1 MSEKPPSKDEALE
14 ALDFIVNVLKEH
26 EKDLDRL
33 VNELGTVA
41 DQMGENGE
49 LGSKVEKIEEKINAL
64 QTDVNNVLKR
74 FSASSNGT
82 QPVSALV
89 ANETNTANNQSTQVA
104 FSNARPLLLQ
114 CKQWEDFKQTATQA
128 QTVSFTFKETD
139 KTFQV
144 EALKNNNI
152 ITYTG
157 ETPKF
162 SALIKT
168 WLSKELETSDK
179 KIIEGILA
187 TT

>member
-41 DQMGENGE
+41 DQMGESGE
-49 LGSKVEKIEEKINAL
+49 LGSKVEQIEEKINAL

-74 FSASSNGT
+74 FSTSTNGT
-82 QPVSALV
+82 QPASAL
-89 ANETNTANNQSTQVA
+89 ASKENNTANNEPTQIA
-104 FSNARPLLLQ
+104 FTNARPLLLQ
-114 CKQWEDFKQTATQA
+114 CKQWEDFKQIATQA

-144 EALKNNNI
+144 EALKNNHI

-162 SALIKT
+162 SALMKT
-168 WLSKELETSDK
+168 WLSKELETPDK